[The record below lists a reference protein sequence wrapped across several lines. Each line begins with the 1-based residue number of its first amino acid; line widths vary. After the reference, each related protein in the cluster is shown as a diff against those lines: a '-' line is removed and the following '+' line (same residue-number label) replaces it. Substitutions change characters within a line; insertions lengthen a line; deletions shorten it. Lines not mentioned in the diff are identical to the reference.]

1 VTITNTKINHVIN
14 NCQYEIQLSEDES
27 RNRAKPHNFNDIII
41 MIILNWSF
49 LLFSFFFVKILFVAE
64 RYLFLDLGYK

>member
-1 VTITNTKINHVIN
+1 MKYN
-14 NCQYEIQLSEDES
+14 SEDES
-27 RNRAKPHNFNDIII
+27 RNRAKPHNFNDIIV